1 MKKKTKKIP
10 SLPKYYSGGINWATT
25 GQSIGNVGMQLA
37 ANQDLEGEDK
47 QRANEMA
54 MNAAANQGLQKI
66 PGYGQFHGL
75 AMGASNLGRSTIAKD
90 EKGLATTSG
99 GQAMDNFMKPMHEQV
114 IGDLS
119 KGQYGE
125 GLLSI
130 VANKGTASA
139 VGSLMP
145 NTKFGKKSLAFGRGE
160 KVFAM
165 GGMNMMPNAEVEGN
179 EMITSNTPPQTFGAG
194 GVELASNNP
203 YGTPTYKTYGPSHDN
218 GGIPVNMTPG
228 TVING
233 KGINPLTGNEF
244 TKDVDAVAK
253 MENKYTK
260 KAENGDKFAAKTANL
275 ILPVLAQKKDYL
287 NKLQNAIIAN
297 KEQAKALKKGILPST
312 DNEQVEPQSEMPMS
326 KYGGMYANGGK
337 LPEGILKARLESHM
351 SPKEAN
357 DYIANYA
364 KGGIHINP
372 ANKGKF
378 TASAKRAGMGVQE
391 FARHVLANKE
401 DYSSTQVKR
410 ANFARNAAGWKHEM
424 GGVQLPYYN
433 IDSNGNPIY
442 TMGGG
447 YPAMTNPYHNFKGSI
462 PMYMKG
468 GMLPKFEDGNVFDEE
483 NPFGYKPQ
491 NLAEQYKMNLA
502 NTNRNAYKNDE
513 QTNEDRMALNNFWNS
528 VLASKP
534 QNNTPSSNLKFSDS
548 GVAMTKMSD
557 LDETNLPEIKL
568 KQTTRKEFNKRN
580 PQLDNDK
587 LNWGKIGSQVGMGLL
602 QNAGNIYNLSRY
614 NKPEVEKYDRIM
626 ANLLNPKAAI
636 RDVDVEGR
644 LAEKNI
650 KDASAGN
657 IGSYLSNRTGLASK
671 IAQGKERVRMNY
683 DNANAEIL
691 TDAQK
696 FNAQVAMQEAI
707 ANAQNRARVRSGKG
721 EAIAGIG
728 QNIAGQFADTKKGDM
743 DQKTLQLFMQY
754 YNNPQFRDAMK
765 KAGYNIE

>member
-233 KGINPLTGNEF
+233 QTVNPLTGNKF
-244 TKDVDAVAK
+244 TKDIDAVAK

-297 KEQAKALKKGILPST
+297 KEQAKALRNGILPST
-312 DNEQVEPQSEMPMS
+312 DNEQVEPQSEMPMA

-378 TASAKRAGMGVQE
+378 TASAERAGMGVQE

-462 PMYMKG
+462 PMYEDGGKKLLKQRQDEDSYINTMSARDQQDYQRWFTNASQSEGFNPDEYSISNYVQQYLPNIYKG
-468 GMLPKFEDGNVFDEE
+468 KQSNMTSYGTDFNPITGEGLTNKEKSLPK
-483 NPFGYKPQ
+483 
-491 NLAEQYKMNLA
+491 
-502 NTNRNAYKNDE
+502 T
-513 QTNEDRMALNNFWNS
+513 
-528 VLASKP
+528 
-534 QNNTPSSNLKFSDS
+534 SNQQS
-548 GVAMTKMSD
+548 
-557 LDETNLPEIKL
+557 
-568 KQTTRKEFNKRN
+568 N
-580 PQLDNDK
+580 PQPDNNK

-644 LAEKNI
+644 LAVA
-650 KDASAGN
+650 DLAGRSG
-657 IGSYLSNRTGLASK
+657 GSQDKFLANRIALAFK
-671 IAQGKERVRMNY
+671 IAQGKERARMNY
-683 DNANAEIL
+683 DNANAGIL

-696 FNAQVAMQEAI
+696 FNAQIAMQEAI

-721 EAIAGIG
+721 EDISQINE
-728 QNIAGQFADTKKGDM
+728 NIAQQMLDTKKYNM
-743 DQKTLQLFMQY
+743 NQKTLAMYQAYF
-754 YNNPQFRDAMK
+754 NNPQFRAAIE
-765 KAGYNIE
+765 KAGFNLDATT

>member
-10 SLPKYYSGGINWATT
+10 SLPKYNWGGWGNIAQSA
-25 GQSIGNVGMQLA
+25 GQMGMGIA

-54 MNAAANQGLQKI
+54 MNTAANQGLQKI

-90 EKGLATTSG
+90 EKGYATTRG
-99 GQAMDNFMKPMHEQV
+99 GQIADNFMNPTHQQ
-114 IGDLS
+114 ITGDLS

-125 GLLSI
+125 AALSA
-130 VANKGTASA
+130 VFNKGVASTLGGIA
-139 VGSLMP
+139 P
-145 NTKFGKKSLAFGRGE
+145 ETKFGEFMTKFGRGE

-194 GVELASNNP
+194 GIELTSNNP

-228 TVING
+228 TIING
-233 KGINPLTGNEF
+233 KTVNFLTGNKF
-244 TKDVDAVAK
+244 TKDIDAVAK

-297 KEQAKALKKGILPST
+297 KEQAKALRNGELPFT
-312 DNEQVEPQSEMPMS
+312 DNEQVEPQSEMPMA

-357 DYIANYA
+357 NYIANYA

-378 TASAKRAGMGVQE
+378 TASAERAGMGVQE

-410 ANFARNAAGWKHEM
+410 ANFAHNAAGWKHEM

-491 NLAEQYKMNLA
+491 NLAEQYKINLA

-557 LDETNLPEIKL
+557 LDETDLPEIKL

-587 LNWGKIGSQVGMGLL
+587 LNWGKIGSQVSMGLL

-671 IAQGKERVRMNY
+671 IAQGKEKVRMNY
-683 DNANAEIL
+683 DNANAGIL

-765 KAGYNIE
+765 KAGYNIA

>member
-1 MKKKTKKIP
+1 
-10 SLPKYYSGGINWATT
+10 
-25 GQSIGNVGMQLA
+25 
-37 ANQDLEGEDK
+37 
-47 QRANEMA
+47 
-54 MNAAANQGLQKI
+54 
-66 PGYGQFHGL
+66 
-75 AMGASNLGRSTIAKD
+75 
-90 EKGLATTSG
+90 
-99 GQAMDNFMKPMHEQV
+99 
-114 IGDLS
+114 
-119 KGQYGE
+119 
-125 GLLSI
+125 
-130 VANKGTASA
+130 
-139 VGSLMP
+139 
-145 NTKFGKKSLAFGRGE
+145 
-160 KVFAM
+160 
-165 GGMNMMPNAEVEGN
+165 
-179 EMITSNTPPQTFGAG
+179 
-194 GVELASNNP
+194 
-203 YGTPTYKTYGPSHDN
+203 
-218 GGIPVNMTPG
+218 
-228 TVING
+228 
-233 KGINPLTGNEF
+233 
-244 TKDVDAVAK
+244 
-253 MENKYTK
+253 
-260 KAENGDKFAAKTANL
+260 
-275 ILPVLAQKKDYL
+275 
-287 NKLQNAIIAN
+287 
-297 KEQAKALKKGILPST
+297 
-312 DNEQVEPQSEMPMS
+312 
-326 KYGGMYANGGK
+326 MYANGGK

-357 DYIANYA
+357 NYIANYA

-378 TASAKRAGMGVQE
+378 TASAERAGMGVQE

-410 ANFARNAAGWKHEM
+410 ANFAHNAAGWKHEM

-491 NLAEQYKMNLA
+491 NLAEQYKINLA

-557 LDETNLPEIKL
+557 LDETDLPEIKL

-587 LNWGKIGSQVGMGLL
+587 LNWGKIGSQVSMGLL

-614 NKPEVEKYDRIM
+614 NKPEVETYGRVK
-626 ANLLNPKAAI
+626 ANLLNPKQALQ
-636 RDVDVEGR
+636 DVR
-644 LAEKNI
+644 NQT
-650 KDASAGN
+650 N
-657 IGSYLSNRTGLASK
+657 LSKQLLKTSGGVGVGGYYANVTGLNSK
-671 IAQGKERVRMNY
+671 YNQDIARTNQSY
-683 DNANAEIL
+683 DNANASIRNQI
-691 TDAQK
+691 DQY
-696 FNAQVAMQEAI
+696 NNQVAMQEAI

-765 KAGYNIE
+765 KAGYNIA